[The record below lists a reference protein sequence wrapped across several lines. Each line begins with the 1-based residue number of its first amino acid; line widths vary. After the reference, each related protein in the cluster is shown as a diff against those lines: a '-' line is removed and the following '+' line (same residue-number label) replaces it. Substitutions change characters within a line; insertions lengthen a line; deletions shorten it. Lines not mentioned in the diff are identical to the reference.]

1 MRNKIFLNLVFLILM
16 SLSSITWGQ
25 SFSPVSQGSY
35 QVTQGIVTSETINIS
50 GTIFQIYHSKKYGK
64 YIATLNRHNKL
75 VPRWIGEKTTH
86 YFNNVNLRVLKT
98 GTYLIPRLN
107 SLGEV
112 EFQYLEKL

>member
-1 MRNKIFLNLVFLILM
+1 MRNKIFLNLVFLML
-16 SLSSITWGQ
+16 LSFVTWGQ
-25 SFSPVSQGSY
+25 SFSPISQGSFQVSQG
-35 QVTQGIVTSETINIS
+35 TVTSETLNIQ
-50 GTIFQIYHSKKYGK
+50 GTIFQIYESRKYGK

-86 YFNNVNLRVLKT
+86 YFNNVNIRLLRT

-107 SLGEV
+107 TLGKV